1 MTGFTAPP
9 SDIGV
14 IRAAPCDAPCEPAAA
29 SWILAATI
37 LASSMAFIDGT
48 VVNVALPALQQQLNA
63 SLVDVQWVIEA
74 YALFLA
80 ALLLVGG
87 AAGDRFGRR
96 RVFLIGV
103 ALFAASSLV
112 CGFAANVRE
121 LILARAVQ
129 GIGGALL
136 VPGSLALISA
146 SFAERDRGKAIGT
159 WSGATAITA
168 ALGPVLGGWL
178 IDHWSWRAVFFLNL
192 PLAAAVIV
200 IAVQH
205 VPESRNAEVHGKLDW
220 PGALLVTL
228 GLGGVVYGLIESS
241 NAGWTQLRILAPL
254 LLGLVALGA
263 FVATEIRQQAPMLP
277 TRLFRSSTFTGAN
290 LLTFLLYGA
299 LGGSLFFV
307 PLNLIQVQEYST
319 TAAGAAML
327 PLILLLSLLS
337 RWSGGLVDRFGAKAP
352 LVVGP
357 AIAAGGFALFAIPG
371 TEGSYWTTF
380 FPAVVVLGIGMSISV
395 APLTTTVMNSVDAG
409 FSGAASG
416 INNAAS
422 RVASLLAVAVFGLIM
437 ASMFERSLDSRLEQ
451 AAVAP
456 QLAGAVERQRDKLA
470 AIELP
475 GGIGT
480 GERTAAKRAIA
491 EAFVSGFRAIM
502 LICALLALASAA
514 SAWLLIPSAS
524 PPRPRDRT
532 TAPG

>member
-1 MTGFTAPP
+1 MTGFAAPP
-9 SDIGV
+9 SDTGV
-14 IRAAPCDAPCEPAAA
+14 IRASPCDSPCDPAAV
-29 SWILAATI
+29 SWILVATI

-96 RVFLIGV
+96 RVFLLGV
-103 ALFAASSLV
+103 ALFALSSLG
-112 CGFAANVRE
+112 CGLAGNVRE

-136 VPGSLALISA
+136 VPGSLAIISA
-146 SFAERDRGKAIGT
+146 SFAEHERGKAIGT

-168 ALGPVLGGWL
+168 AVGPVLGGWL
-178 IDHWSWRAVFFLNL
+178 IDHWSWRAAFFINL
-192 PLAAAVIV
+192 PLAAAVIA
-200 IAVQH
+200 IALRH
-205 VPESRNAEVHGKLDW
+205 VPESRSAENHGKLDW
-220 PGALLVTL
+220 LGALLVTL
-228 GLGGVVYGLIESS
+228 GLGGLVYGLIESS
-241 NAGWTQLRILAPL
+241 NAGWLQPRILASL
-254 LLGLVALGA
+254 LLGVVALGG
-263 FVATEIRQQAPMLP
+263 FVAVEVRQEAPMMP
-277 TRLFRSSTFTGAN
+277 TRLFRSRTFTGAN

-307 PLNLIQVQEYST
+307 PLNLIQVQGYST

-327 PLILLLSLLS
+327 PLIVLLSLLS

-371 TEGSYWTTF
+371 TGGSYWITF
-380 FPAVVVLGIGMSISV
+380 FPAVAVLGIGMSISV

-422 RVASLLAVAVFGLIM
+422 RVASLLAVAVFGLIVT
-437 ASMFERSLDSRLEQ
+437 SMFERNLHNGLEQ
-451 AAVAP
+451 TAVTSQVAEAIE
-456 QLAGAVERQRDKLA
+456 QQRNKLA

-475 GGIGT
+475 ESIGADDLASA
-480 GERTAAKRAIA
+480 RQAIA
-491 EAFVSGFRAIM
+491 EAFVTGFRAIM
-502 LICALLALASAA
+502 LICAILALASAA
-514 SAWLLIPSAS
+514 SAWILIKSAS
-524 PPRPRDRT
+524 PRSPRNRT
-532 TAPG
+532 TEP